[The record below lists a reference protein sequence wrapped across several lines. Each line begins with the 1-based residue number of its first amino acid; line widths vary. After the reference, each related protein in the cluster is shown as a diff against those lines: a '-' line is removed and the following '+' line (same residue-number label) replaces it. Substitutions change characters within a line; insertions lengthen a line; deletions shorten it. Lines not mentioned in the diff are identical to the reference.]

1 LFGSA
6 YCTSWRTLN
15 TQTQPRINQM
25 KTKTDMAIV
34 MNRFKQIPQLAIRVN
49 AVESEMKHINVLKK
63 KTKLIFRLIK

>member
-1 LFGSA
+1 
-6 YCTSWRTLN
+6 
-15 TQTQPRINQM
+15 M

-63 KTKLIFRLIK
+63 KTKWIFRLIK